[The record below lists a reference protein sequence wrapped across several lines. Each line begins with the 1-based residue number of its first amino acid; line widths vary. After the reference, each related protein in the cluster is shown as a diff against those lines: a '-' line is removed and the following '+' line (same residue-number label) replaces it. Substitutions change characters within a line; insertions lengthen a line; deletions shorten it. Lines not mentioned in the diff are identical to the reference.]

1 MCGCG
6 VVARVTAW
14 FKRLDGTGKSLA
26 ALGGAVIV
34 GLILAGSG
42 WFGLPAQVEVN
53 TSEITVNKGEINGVQ
68 QKMDRMICLQLL
80 PEGGNPLACP

>member
-1 MCGCG
+1 M
-6 VVARVTAW
+6 TAW

-34 GLILAGSG
+34 GLVLAGSG

-53 TSEITVNKGEINGVQ
+53 TADITVNKGEINGVQ
-68 QKMDRMICLQLL
+68 QLMRRMICLQLL
-80 PEGGNPLACP
+80 PDGDDPLRCP

>member
-1 MCGCG
+1 M
-6 VVARVTAW
+6 TAW

-34 GLILAGSG
+34 GLVLAASLGG

-53 TSEITVNKGEINGVQ
+53 TSEIAENTDSITGIQ
-68 QKMDRMICLQLL
+68 HLMRRMICLQLL
-80 PEGGNPLACP
+80 PDGDDPLRCP